1 MAVVEISV
9 VPLGTKTPSVSGY
22 VAACVKVVADSGL
35 TYQLT
40 PMGTVIEG
48 DIDTILPVLRRMH
61 EIPFQQGAQRV
72 STLIKID
79 DRRDIGHHGLE
90 RKVKAVDEKLKSES

>member
-9 VPLGTKTPSVSGY
+9 APLGTTTPSVSAY
-22 VAACVKVVADSGL
+22 VAECVKVVEESGL

-48 DIDTILPVLRRMH
+48 AIDDILPVLRRMH
-61 EIPFQQGAQRV
+61 EVPFGKGAERV

-79 DRRDIGHHGLE
+79 DRRDPGQHGLQG
-90 RKVKAVDEKLKSES
+90 KVDSVLSKL

>member
-22 VAACVKVVADSGL
+22 VASCVKVVADSGL
-35 TYQLT
+35 NYQLT

-48 DIDTILPVLRRMH
+48 DIDNILPVLRRMH
-61 EIPFQQGAQRV
+61 EIPFQEGAQRV

-79 DRRDIGHHGLE
+79 DRRDLGHHGLE
-90 RKVKAVDEKLKSES
+90 SKVKAVEEKLKS

>member
-1 MAVVEISV
+1 MAVIEISV
-9 VPLGTKTPSVSGY
+9 VPLGTKTPSVSDY

-35 TYQLT
+35 KYQLT

-48 DIDTILPVLRRMH
+48 DIDNILPVLRTMH

-79 DRRDIGHHGLE
+79 DRRDISHHGLE
-90 RKVKAVDEKLKSES
+90 GKVKAVDEKLKSLS